1 MFETLKNAWRNAE
14 LRKKMLYTLF
24 ILFIFRLGASIPVPF
39 INTELLRE
47 YFQTLDEAGGMLS
60 YINVFTGGGLANA
73 TLFAMSITPYIN
85 ASIILQLLTVA
96 IPALENMVKE
106 GGEEGR
112 KKIASWTRY
121 LAVVLGLIQG
131 FSYYVMLRNGFGGQ
145 SLLTE
150 TGVWAGIVIV
160 LTFTAGTALIM
171 WLGEHITQNGVG
183 NGISI
188 ILFAGIISR
197 GPALANSL
205 LNLVKGGA
213 KNAIL
218 AVLMVL
224 IGLAL
229 VVFIVYMSNA
239 ERRIPI
245 QYAKRVVGRK
255 MYGGQSTFLPI
266 KVNATGV
273 MPIIFASS
281 ILSLPSTV
289 FMFYT
294 PQAGSIGSVVK
305 ALFSQNNPFYIVL
318 YAILIIAFSYF
329 YASIQ
334 FNPIE
339 IANNLKKNGGFIPG
353 FRPGKPTADFITKA
367 LAKVVFVG
375 ALFLGVV
382 ALLPLIVGAFS
393 TSLKNVAVGGT
404 SVIIVVGVAL
414 ETVKQIEA
422 QLMMRHHKGFL
433 E

>member
-1 MFETLKNAWRNAE
+1 MLETLKNAWRNPE
-14 LRKKMLYTLF
+14 MRKKLLYTLF

-39 INTELLRE
+39 INTEALGQ
-47 YFQTLDEAGGMLS
+47 YFQTLNEAGGMLS
-60 YINVFTGGGLANA
+60 YINVFTGGGLSNA

-96 IPALENMVKE
+96 IPALERMVKD

-131 FSYYVMLRNGFGGQ
+131 FSYYVLLRNYN
-145 SLLTE
+145 LLNN
-150 TGVWAGIVIV
+150 TGVWAAVVIIM
-160 LTFTAGTALIM
+160 TFTAGTALIM
-171 WLGEHITQNGVG
+171 WLGEHITRNGVG

-197 GPALANSL
+197 GPSLANSL
-205 LNLVKGGA
+205 LNMFRNGGTGIA
-213 KNAIL
+213 TAL
-218 AVLMVL
+218 LMIV

-273 MPIIFASS
+273 MPIIFAAS
-281 ILSLPSTV
+281 ILSLPATV
-289 FMFYT
+289 FAFYT
-294 PQAGSIGSVVK
+294 PESGSIGSVVQD
-305 ALFSQNNPFYIVL
+305 LFSQDNPFYIVL
-318 YAILIIAFSYF
+318 YGILIIAFSYF

-334 FNPIE
+334 FNPVE

-393 TSLKNVAVGGT
+393 TTLSNVAVGGT

-422 QLMMRHHKGFL
+422 QLMMRHHKDFL

>member
-1 MFETLKNAWRNAE
+1 MFETLKNAWRNPE
-14 LRKKMLYTLF
+14 LRKKLLYTLF
-24 ILFIFRLGASIPVPF
+24 ILMIFRLGASLPVPF
-39 INTELLRE
+39 INTELLGQ
-47 YFQTLDEAGGMLS
+47 YFETLDQAGGMLS

-85 ASIILQLLTVA
+85 ASIILQLLTIA

-106 GGEEGR
+106 GGEEGK
-112 KKIASWTRY
+112 KKIAAWTRY
-121 LAVVLGLIQG
+121 LAVVIGLVQG
-131 FSYYVMLRNGFGGQ
+131 FSFYLLLRNQG
-145 SLLTE
+145 LLVE
-150 TGVWAGIVIV
+150 TGIWAAVVIV
-160 LTFTAGTALIM
+160 LTLTAGTTLIM

-197 GPALANSL
+197 GPSMALSL
-205 LNLVKGGA
+205 LTLAKSGGTGA
-213 KNAIL
+213 L
-218 AVLMVL
+218 MSTLMVVV
-224 IGLAL
+224 GLAL
-229 VVFIVYMSNA
+229 VVFIVFMSNA

-245 QYAKRVVGRK
+245 QYAKRMVGRK
-255 MYGGQSTFLPI
+255 LYGGQSTFLPI

-281 ILSLPSTV
+281 ILSLPATV
-289 FMFYT
+289 FAFYT
-294 PQAGSIGSVVK
+294 PQTGSLGSVIK
-305 ALFSQNNPFYIVL
+305 NLFAQNNPFYIAL
-318 YAILIIAFSYF
+318 YALLIIAFSYF
-329 YASIQ
+329 YASVQ

-353 FRPGKPTADFITKA
+353 FRPGKPTAEFIAKA
-367 LAKVVFVG
+367 LAKVIFVG

-382 ALLPLIVGAFS
+382 ALLPLIAGAFT
-393 TSLKNVAVGGT
+393 TSLRNVAVGGT